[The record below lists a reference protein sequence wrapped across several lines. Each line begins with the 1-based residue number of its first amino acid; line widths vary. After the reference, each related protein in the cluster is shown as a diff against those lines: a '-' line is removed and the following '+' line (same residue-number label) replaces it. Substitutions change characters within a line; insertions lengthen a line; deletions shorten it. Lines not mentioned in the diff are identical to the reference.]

1 MSEVCQVKIH
11 LLGKLQ
17 KESSTRSKKIVKFT
31 QLEEVK
37 FYESP
42 RSNSHLKFCTLS

>member
-11 LLGKLQ
+11 LLGKIQEKSL
-17 KESSTRSKKIVKFT
+17 TRLKKIVKFT

-37 FYESP
+37 FYASP
-42 RSNSHLKFCTLS
+42 RNNSHLKFGTLS